1 MLNLGKKAYESA
13 IASRR
18 TWNEVFGTKQGKAVF
33 TAILNRLGFFSVI
46 PEKVKPENMVV
57 ANWMLNQMGVQS
69 PAASTLQLK
78 NVAAVSV
85 TANLPAFA
93 RPGQLLDVTV
103 SSIGTPKVYAV
114 ACCYCRL

>member
-57 ANWMLNQMGVQS
+57 ANWMLNQMGVLTVDNLSDYVEKIVSAADNKDLHLIDIDS
-69 PAASTLQLK
+69 PNK
-78 NVAAVSV
+78 EEKE
-85 TANLPAFA
+85 
-93 RPGQLLDVTV
+93 D
-103 SSIGTPKVYAV
+103 
-114 ACCYCRL
+114 